1 MYHIRDDPQT
11 FVLLRKS
18 LEKAYA
24 LAVDLVIEDHL
35 TVIVG
40 DMRSG
45 GFVKLVTL
53 RYCGAHIAVAPAQP
67 L

>member
-1 MYHIRDDPQT
+1 MYHIRDDPET
-11 FVLLRKS
+11 FVFSRKS

-24 LAVDLVIEDHL
+24 LAVDLVLENHI

-40 DMRSG
+40 EMRSG

-67 L
+67 